1 VRPNQIAK
9 IPDGG
14 YFALV
19 AYVPE
24 PLASFLYEMRRNL
37 SGAPCPQPHVTVLPP
52 RPLRIPPESACR
64 SAQKT
69 LQLQS
74 QFEVELSQICYF
86 ANTNTLY
93 LDINDGAPELHALHD
108 SLNHGDLYY
117 QEEYPFRPHLTVAG
131 LVNPLHLPAVLQ
143 QAEAEWNTGACSPR
157 FLLSEVVCLLQPSG
171 YSKGNWQRLWS
182 MRLNPMPTT
191 TTSSPAKFS
200 ATAQT

>member
-1 VRPNQIAK
+1 MTQVPNES
-9 IPDGG
+9 

-37 SGAPCPQPHVTVLPP
+37 SEAPFPQPHVTILPP
-52 RPLRIPPESACR
+52 RPLCVPPESAFQN
-64 SAQKT
+64 AKTT

-93 LDINDGAPELHALHD
+93 LDISDGASELHTLHD
-108 SLNHGDLYY
+108 SLNHGDLYHR
-117 QEEYPFRPHLTVAG
+117 EKFAFRPHLTVAERI
-131 LVNPLHLPAVLQ
+131 NPLHLSAVLQ
-143 QAEAEWNTGACSPR
+143 QAQAGWSAHSCSPR
-157 FLLSEVVCLLQPSG
+157 FLLSEVVCLLQGDSS
-171 YSKGNWQRLWS
+171 SKDSWQRFRS
-182 MRLNPMPTT
+182 IKLNPIPSVAANGTVK
-191 TTSSPAKFS
+191 PS